1 MVITKIRCWK
11 TPSGEYIR
19 QGEISC
25 AGLFRSDFNFLKK
38 FSLINKIVCIYGLIR
53 IKR

>member
-1 MVITKIRCWK
+1 MRCWK
-11 TPSGEYIR
+11 IPSGEYIR

-25 AGLFRSDFNFLKK
+25 AEVYFAAISIFFK
-38 FSLINKIVCIYGLIR
+38 FFLINKIVCIYGLIR